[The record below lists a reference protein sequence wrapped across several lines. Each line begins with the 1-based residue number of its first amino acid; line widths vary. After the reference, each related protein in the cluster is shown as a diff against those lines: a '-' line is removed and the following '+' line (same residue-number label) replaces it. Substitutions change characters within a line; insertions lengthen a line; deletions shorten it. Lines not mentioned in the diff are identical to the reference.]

1 MANVKSCEELHEIL
15 TEIVDVCCTL
25 IDAVISMA
33 AELDVDVEDFVKKMD
48 DALQSKLREC
58 AVEQRMVRPSLIPKT
73 AVLDMSSILLIY

>member
-15 TEIVDVCCTL
+15 MEIVDVKGCTL

-48 DALQSKLREC
+48 DPLQSKLREC

-73 AVLDMSSILLIY
+73 AVLDI

>member
-15 TEIVDVCCTL
+15 MEIVDVKGCTL

-58 AVEQRMVRPSLIPKT
+58 AIEQRMVRPSFIPKT
-73 AVLDMSSILLIY
+73 AVLDI

>member
-15 TEIVDVCCTL
+15 MEIVDIKGCTL

-58 AVEQRMVRPSLIPKT
+58 VVEQRMVRPSLIPKT
-73 AVLDMSSILLIY
+73 AVLDI

>member
-15 TEIVDVCCTL
+15 MEIVDVKGCTL

-73 AVLDMSSILLIY
+73 AVLDI

>member
-15 TEIVDVCCTL
+15 MEIVDVKGCTL

-58 AVEQRMVRPSLIPKT
+58 IVEQRMVRPSLIPKT
-73 AVLDMSSILLIY
+73 AVLDI